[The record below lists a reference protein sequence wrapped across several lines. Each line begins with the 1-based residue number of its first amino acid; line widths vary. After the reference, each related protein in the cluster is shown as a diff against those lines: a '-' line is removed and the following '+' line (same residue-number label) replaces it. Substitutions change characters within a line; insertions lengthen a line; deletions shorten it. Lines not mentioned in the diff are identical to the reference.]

1 MSIAPNLA
9 GQIGLAA
16 EILKSAKHTFSKP
29 HPSRNELIE
38 AAVLIAWVVRRADK
52 LGLKREIQP
61 FLEEVRVSAVAAAES
76 YRKSAA

>member
-1 MSIAPNLA
+1 MSIAPNLP

-16 EILKSAKHTFSKP
+16 G
-29 HPSRNELIE
+29 NELIE